1 MPQLCES
8 HYETV
13 ALLALARSMRRG
25 FTHLQACRRKALANA
40 QALLVVLVQLQV
52 QPSSI
57 ELEHQHTA

>member
-25 FTHLQACRRKALANA
+25 FAHLQACRRKALANA
-40 QALLVVLVQLQV
+40 QALLVVQLQV

-57 ELEHQHTA
+57 ELEHQHTV

>member
-40 QALLVVLVQLQV
+40 QALLVVQLQV

>member
-40 QALLVVLVQLQV
+40 QALLVVQLQV

-57 ELEHQHTA
+57 ELEHQHTV